1 MVLYY
6 SKQQHHPMYYSQKYL
21 MKQTASTIAI
31 LLLLQLSCSDGFVIT
46 HNPHYLFL
54 LQAAQQQATKTTRA
68 TTTEL
73 ELSSRSVE
81 TKKTSEGIW
90 GKISNFFT
98 PWWLKLKHKHDN
110 NMTNTEEQ
118 EKSEVILVSPN
129 KQLHKNKQELAKRKS
144 GVMHDTLLPFPWPIR
159 MTGETITKSI
169 TRQLSHEQRRAQ
181 PLLKDAQRLIMKDKE
196 LLAVLG
202 TPVHILPIFSGS
214 SSSSTVN
221 WKKTTK
227 RIVDKFVVEGSKKKG
242 VATLTA
248 DMYKKGH
255 VQALRVD
262 VSGIHYD
269 IETK

>member
-1 MVLYY
+1 
-6 SKQQHHPMYYSQKYL
+6 
-21 MKQTASTIAI
+21 MKQTTSTITI
-31 LLLLQLSCSDGFVIT
+31 LLLLQLCCSDGFVIHT
-46 HNPHYLFL
+46 HNPPL
-54 LQAAQQQATKTTRA
+54 LHAAQQQATATKTKRA

-73 ELSSRSVE
+73 ELSSHSVE
-81 TKKTSEGIW
+81 PKTTSEGIW
-90 GKISNFFT
+90 GKITNFFT
-98 PWWLKLKHKHDN
+98 PWWLKHKHDN
-110 NMTNTEEQ
+110 MTNKEEE

-129 KQLHKNKQELAKRKS
+129 KQQLHNNKKQLAKRKNQ
-144 GVMHDTLLPFPWPIR
+144 VIQDTLLPFPWPIR

-169 TRQLSHEQRRAQ
+169 TRQLSHEQQRAQ

-248 DMYKKGH
+248 DGYKKGH

>member
-1 MVLYY
+1 
-6 SKQQHHPMYYSQKYL
+6 

-31 LLLLQLSCSDGFVIT
+31 LLLLQLSCSDGFVIHT
-46 HNPHYLFL
+46 QHNPHYLL
-54 LQAAQQQATKTTRA
+54 HAAQQQATKTTRA

-81 TKKTSEGIW
+81 PKKTSEGIW
-90 GKISNFFT
+90 GKITNFFT
-98 PWWLKLKHKHDN
+98 PWWLKHKHD
-110 NMTNTEEQ
+110 MANTEEQ

-129 KQLHKNKQELAKRKS
+129 KQLHNNKQELAKRKNQ
-144 GVMHDTLLPFPWPIR
+144 VIQDTLLPFPWPIR

-169 TRQLSHEQRRAQ
+169 TRQLSHEQQRAQ

-202 TPVHILPIFSGS
+202 TPVYILPIFSGS

-221 WKKTTK
+221 WKKTKK

>member
-1 MVLYY
+1 
-6 SKQQHHPMYYSQKYL
+6 

-31 LLLLQLSCSDGFVIT
+31 LLLLQLCCSDGFVIT
-46 HNPHYLFL
+46 HNPHYL
-54 LQAAQQQATKTTRA
+54 LQAAQQQQATKTTRA
-68 TTTEL
+68 TATEL

-81 TKKTSEGIW
+81 PKKTSEGIW
-90 GKISNFFT
+90 GKITNFFT
-98 PWWLKLKHKHDN
+98 PWWLKHKHD
-110 NMTNTEEQ
+110 MANTEEQ

-169 TRQLSHEQRRAQ
+169 TRQLSHEQQRAQ

-242 VATLTA
+242 VATLEA

>member
-1 MVLYY
+1 
-6 SKQQHHPMYYSQKYL
+6 
-21 MKQTASTIAI
+21 MKQTTSTITI
-31 LLLLQLSCSDGFVIT
+31 LLLLQLSCSDGFVIQT
-46 HNPHYLFL
+46 HNPYLL
-54 LQAAQQQATKTTRA
+54 HAGQQQATKATRA

-73 ELSSRSVE
+73 ELSSHSVE
-81 TKKTSEGIW
+81 PKKTSEGIW
-90 GKISNFFT
+90 GKITNFFT
-98 PWWLKLKHKHDN
+98 PWWLKHKHD
-110 NMTNTEEQ
+110 MANTEEQ
-118 EKSEVILVSPN
+118 EKSDVILVSPN
-129 KQLHKNKQELAKRKS
+129 KQLYNNKQELAKKNQ
-144 GVMHDTLLPFPWPIR
+144 VIQDTLLPFPRPIR

-169 TRQLSHEQRRAQ
+169 TRQLSKEQQRAQ

-202 TPVHILPIFSGS
+202 TPVHILPIFSGI

-269 IETK
+269 IETI